1 MKVMRIS
8 EVDHVVMPT
17 ATPIEGWTG
26 GEVRRTRQSLLAD
39 GASQFFNASVVNFQ
53 KGATTGWHRHSSDQL
68 LVITGGNGIVANE
81 NEEVEVAVGDV
92 VQILAGEN
100 HWHGAKKESYMSH
113 ITITATD
120 SQSSR

>member
-8 EVDHVVMPT
+8 QIEPVTMPT
-17 ATPIEGWTG
+17 ATPIEGWSG
-26 GEVRRTRQSLLAD
+26 GPVRRTRQTLLGE
-39 GASQFFNASVVNFQ
+39 GASKSFNSSVVNFER
-53 KGATTGWHRHSSDQL
+53 GATTGWHRHSSDQL

-81 NEEVEVAVGDV
+81 HGEAHVAVGDV

-100 HWHGAKKESYMSH
+100 HWHGATKDSYMSH
-113 ITITATD
+113 ITITAAE

>member
-1 MKVMRIS
+1 MKLMRIS
-8 EVDHVVMPT
+8 KIQHEPIPT

-26 GEVRRTRQSLLAD
+26 GEVRRTRQNLLPE
-39 GASQFFNASVVNFQ
+39 GESKFFTSSVVNFER
-53 KGATTGWHRHSSDQL
+53 GATTGWHRHSSDQI

-81 NEEVEVAVGDV
+81 QQQVEVAVGDV

-100 HWHGAKKESYMSH
+100 HWHGATKDSYMSH
-113 ITITATD
+113 ITITASE